1 MDRQIKWGKK
11 MGHRRRDVLR
21 MGTVLSLAVAAGV
34 LRPEQ
39 ARAAQEQWDKE
50 AFAGHS
56 VADVIKAYGGT
67 GAAESDN
74 VVLTAPD
81 IAENGAVVAAGVASH
96 MPKTSSEE
104 RRVGKGC
111 VRTCGSRWWRYHNKK
126 TSTIER

>member
-1 MDRQIKWGKK
+1 MD
-11 MGHRRRDVLR
+11 HRRRDVLR

-56 VADVIKAYGGT
+56 VDDGIKAYGGT
-67 GAAESDN
+67 GAAESDK

-81 IAENGAVVAAGVASH
+81 IAENGAVVPVAVASH
-96 MPKTSSEE
+96 LPQTKQISILVPNNPTALAACIDCPD
-104 RRVGKGC
+104 RNRVRVGKEVI
-111 VRTCGSRWWRYHNKK
+111 VRLNT
-126 TSTIER
+126 